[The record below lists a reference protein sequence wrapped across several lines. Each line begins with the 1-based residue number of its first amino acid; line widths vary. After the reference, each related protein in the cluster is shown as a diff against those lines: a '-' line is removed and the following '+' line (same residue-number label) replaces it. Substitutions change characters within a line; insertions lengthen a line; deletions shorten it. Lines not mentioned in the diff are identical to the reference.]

1 MGSCLK
7 VRLLIFEH
15 SHVTFYSLS
24 AMGTSEKPYISDG
37 RKRALEALER
47 RFTVEISQQQ
57 QKNNKRAHEKEEEG
71 PKKLSSSTSFPAHE
85 LKDPCTP
92 ISSSKKGL
100 PLPKS
105 SSDL

>member
-1 MGSCLK
+1 
-7 VRLLIFEH
+7 
-15 SHVTFYSLS
+15 
-24 AMGTSEKPYISDG
+24 MGTSEKPYISDG

-47 RFTVEISQQQ
+47 RFTVAISQQQ
-57 QKNNKRAHEKEEEG
+57 QENNKRAHEKEGEEG
-71 PKKLSSSTSFPAHE
+71 LKKQSSSTSFPAHE

-92 ISSSKKGL
+92 MSSSKKGL